1 MNNLNPFLIK
11 TDNII
16 TGFKN
21 EKTNPYYIFIEEGK
35 IKEIGLQSEIR
46 DSLKQFRSFNYP
58 NCTALPGLVDGHT
71 HMIAP
76 GDGTGGDDIAKET
89 DETLL
94 IRAVNNAK
102 IFLNSGVTA
111 ARENGAKN
119 DIGFILKKA
128 INDKIAEGPKMIVC
142 GRPITITAGHMG
154 YFGSPAD
161 GITQIKKEVRK
172 LIKEGADFIKIA
184 ATGGSTVT
192 SNPLNPSFSV
202 LELKTISEEAHRVNK
217 LTAAHCTSNKGIQ
230 FALEAK
236 IDMIIHCV
244 FDDENGNFHYQED
257 LVEKILKNN
266 SWVNPTLQISIFGLE
281 HLKDKM
287 KKSSETSK
295 EQKSMLDKMKIS
307 VENRIKTVNK
317 LTKSGVKIMAG
328 SDSPWGSYPPGQFYK
343 EIEALQKA
351 GMSNYEAILA
361 GTKYSAQSIGLG
373 EQSGVL
379 EIGRNADILIVKG
392 NPLIKI
398 SDLSNPIQV
407 YKKGIKQ
414 KNEL

>member
-1 MNNLNPFLIK
+1 
-11 TDNII
+11 
-16 TGFKN
+16 
-21 EKTNPYYIFIEEGK
+21 
-35 IKEIGLQSEIR
+35 
-46 DSLKQFRSFNYP
+46 
-58 NCTALPGLVDGHT
+58 
-71 HMIAP
+71 
-76 GDGTGGDDIAKET
+76 
-89 DETLL
+89 
-94 IRAVNNAK
+94 
-102 IFLNSGVTA
+102 
-111 ARENGAKN
+111 
-119 DIGFILKKA
+119 
-128 INDKIAEGPKMIVC
+128 
-142 GRPITITAGHMG
+142 
-154 YFGSPAD
+154 
-161 GITQIKKEVRK
+161 
-172 LIKEGADFIKIA
+172 
-184 ATGGSTVT
+184 
-192 SNPLNPSFSV
+192 
-202 LELKTISEEAHRVNK
+202 
-217 LTAAHCTSNKGIQ
+217 
-230 FALEAK
+230 
-236 IDMIIHCV
+236 
-244 FDDENGNFHYQED
+244 
-257 LVEKILKNN
+257 
-266 SWVNPTLQISIFGLE
+266 
-281 HLKDKM
+281 M